1 MLLIIQIFLVF
12 SIVVIVLIAKG
23 YSVKRKLQV
32 PLYYLFLGGD
42 VGGRKPIK
50 VENKNLV
57 GMPDAL
63 FFNLLKLRFVVC
75 EFKSRN
81 YTGVNLYERAQ
92 ITLYMGMLNKW
103 YLPAPQG
110 IVAYGNGFAV
120 RVRFNKS
127 LFNEICGLRKLCLVE
142 LGKF

>member
-1 MLLIIQIFLVF
+1 M
-12 SIVVIVLIAKG
+12 IAKG

-32 PLYYLFLGGD
+32 PLYYLYLGGD
-42 VGGRKPIK
+42 IGGRKPIT
-50 VENKNLV
+50 VENKNLT

-103 YLPAPQG
+103 YLPSPQG

-120 RVRFNKS
+120 RVMFNKS
-127 LFNEICGLRKLCLVE
+127 LFNEICCLRNQCLVE
-142 LGKF
+142 LNKF

>member
-1 MLLIIQIFLVF
+1 M
-12 SIVVIVLIAKG
+12 
-23 YSVKRKLQV
+23 
-32 PLYYLFLGGD
+32 
-42 VGGRKPIK
+42 
-50 VENKNLV
+50 
-57 GMPDAL
+57 
-63 FFNLLKLRFVVC
+63 FNLLKLRFVVC

-92 ITLYMGMLNKW
+92 IILYMGMLNKW

-127 LFNEICGLRKLCLVE
+127 LFNEICGLRKQCLLNWVSFNFSYME
-142 LGKF
+142 YSCEYTLMFVW